1 MGGGIKRKRD
11 RGLSNRFLQHAGG
24 RRGIARNKLYAY
36 RNRIV
41 ARMMETNQFSDDRS
55 GARLA
60 LRARLARIDRALI
73 RLGME

>member
-1 MGGGIKRKRD
+1 MGGNIKRKRD
-11 RGLSNRFLQHAGG
+11 RGLANRFLLHAGG
-24 RRGIARNKLYAY
+24 REGIARNKLHAY